1 MQKQFVCMA
10 CNADFKLSFKL
21 DPSVFQIEFCPF
33 CGEIL
38 EEELENNDEEDTY

>member
-10 CNADFKLSFKL
+10 CNADFKISYKL
-21 DPSVFQIEFCPF
+21 EQEFFQIEFCPF

-38 EEELENNDEEDTY
+38 EEELEDNGEEDTY